1 MKTVRRQLLCGV
13 IFAGL
18 LITGFSHCFGAG
30 FTPKEGNLY
39 LKELGGVKFHV
50 YTSPIP
56 MGASASVVIETK
68 NAVIL
73 QDTQQNKAQN
83 EELKAL
89 IASIGK
95 PLSRIYVSHDHS
107 HHWAGLEAF
116 GDIPVY
122 ANRDT
127 VNSIKQKGAEMLR
140 DLRGQFGEAA
150 IPYTKVVVPGH
161 LVETDQEEVVD
172 GIRFVFCSPAP
183 ELTGAVLFMEFPDQR
198 VLITHHLA
206 YVGVHVPMPPVD
218 PRLAKLNEMK
228 VKEYAW
234 VIGGHGIP
242 VTGPEYFSKT
252 IDYFTTL
259 GKVIKESPDV
269 ETAKE
274 RMVEAYKNYG
284 GVFLLDLLLPAFY
297 KK

>member
-1 MKTVRRQLLCGV
+1 VLAVALVIGV
-13 IFAGL
+13 SGCFA
-18 LITGFSHCFGAG
+18 AG
-30 FTPKEGNLY
+30 FTPKEGDLY
-39 LKELGGVKFHV
+39 LKEIGGVKFHV

-89 IASIGK
+89 IASMGK

-107 HHWAGLEAF
+107 HHWAGLEMF
-116 GDIPVY
+116 GNVPVY
-122 ANRDT
+122 ANQDT
-127 VNSIKQKGAEMLR
+127 VNSIKQKGADMLK

-150 IPYTKVVVPGH
+150 IPYAKVVVPGR
-161 LVETDQEEVVD
+161 VVDPGKEEVVD
-172 GIRFVFCSPAP
+172 GVRFVFRSPAP
-183 ELTGAVLFMEFPDQR
+183 ELTGPVLIMEFPDQR

-206 YVGVHVPMPPVD
+206 YVGVHVPMPPVG

-228 VKEYAW
+228 EKEYAW

-259 GKVIKESPDV
+259 GKVIKSPDV
-269 ETAKE
+269 KTAKE

-297 KK
+297 RK